1 MRLRGCAAPAAVV
14 SLVAVLASGASGAPA
29 GTAPAP
35 RPSGHVHEV
44 RPGDTLSGIAKRY
57 GVSVSALVA
66 ANQLSGP
73 DAPIRI
79 GRRLVIPARDATSA
93 ATAAQSPARPLPRR
107 LALPR
112 MPATLVLA
120 VPNFGELLPFFSW
133 PVEGPVSST
142 FGRRRNGWHRGIDI
156 KADQRAPIM
165 AAAGGVVIAS
175 GIERRYGRVVKI
187 EHPGGFLTVYAH
199 NDQNKVR
206 VGDRVFPG
214 QLVAIIGRTG
224 RATAHHLHFEIRHD
238 GLVYNPLYMLPL
250 PPRVV
255 VDESL
260 DEEPDDHE

>member
-1 MRLRGCAAPAAVV
+1 VGPAALVGLVV
-14 SLVAVLASGASGAPA
+14 LLASGASGAPA
-29 GTAPAP
+29 RPAP
-35 RPSGHVHEV
+35 PARSAEHVHEV
-44 RPGDTLSGIAKRY
+44 RPGETLSGIAKHY
-57 GVSVSALVA
+57 GVTVGALVA
-66 ANQLSGP
+66 INRLAGP
-73 DAPIRI
+73 EAPIRI
-79 GRRLVIPARDATSA
+79 GWRLVIPRRGAAPATPTVA
-93 ATAAQSPARPLPRR
+93 PGARPAPRR
-107 LALPR
+107 
-112 MPATLVLA
+112 PAPPVVPKTLVLA
-120 VPNFGELLPFFSW
+120 VPDFGELLPLFSW

-156 KADQRAPIM
+156 KADQRAPIL
-165 AAAGGVVIAS
+165 AAAGGVVRAS
-175 GIERRYGRVVKI
+175 GVERRYGRVVKI

-214 QLVAIIGRTG
+214 QLIATIGRTG

-260 DEEPDDHE
+260 DEEPEDHE